1 MQELQT
7 HLENISFGHNDTLR
21 KKTWKA
27 IRGLQEEEDIIKLFT
42 VLHQEY
48 STLDTHI
55 NMYVENGMN
64 RLSKG
69 QPADVSKKYLQDLFI
84 TDPTMDRARLITSK
98 GEIENVNVNCMD
110 CYQRTPL
117 HVVVGASTV
126 PRLTSRYAT

>member
-64 RLSKG
+64 RLSKVIESTSIVG
-69 QPADVSKKYLQDLFI
+69 LLQWSKLYC
-84 TDPTMDRARLITSK
+84 S
-98 GEIENVNVNCMD
+98 N
-110 CYQRTPL
+110 
-117 HVVVGASTV
+117 
-126 PRLTSRYAT
+126 